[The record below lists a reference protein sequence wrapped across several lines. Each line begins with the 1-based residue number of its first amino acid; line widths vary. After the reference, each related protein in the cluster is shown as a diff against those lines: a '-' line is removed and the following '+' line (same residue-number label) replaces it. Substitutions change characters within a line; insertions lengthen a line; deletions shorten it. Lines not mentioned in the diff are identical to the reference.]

1 MKTHPI
7 ELTVFSKTGGPLT
20 KRIGLAPDG
29 TVVSDGSACLMAQGH
44 ACRVGIANMAE
55 FGILIEMLKPYQAIA
70 LGQLRPD
77 LPDQVE
83 VTTKAKL
90 NGGPGIIARTG
101 QDIVFHPAE
110 HALVL
115 FDHDRKGMPA
125 AVAATV
131 RQHGGFWPAL
141 VTVLPDLADVARL
154 TRASTSAG
162 LYHGETGAE
171 LPGSEGAH
179 VYIVATDGSD
189 ANRFLRALHDRCWLA
204 GMGWYML
211 GAAGQL
217 LDRSIVDR
225 MVGGA
230 ERLVFEGGPLLDPPV
245 RQHGECRKPVVTSG
259 EALETMAA
267 CPPLTIA
274 ETCRLQEIKAKAAY
288 ALKGE
293 CERVQRAFIV
303 RQTKKLVERTGV
315 SEAVATR
322 TIERQIAGVLWPDI
336 VLPFDDPELAGC
348 TVRDVLA
355 DPDRFVGETLADP
368 LEGVDYGRCVAKI
381 LRRENGSL
389 LIHSFA
395 HGRTIY
401 DLKLDV
407 AAVRAAMERVPEG
420 EVVAVFVRQAIAA
433 DLDPTELE
441 VLRQLA
447 HERSKIGL
455 RVINNTLKAAQQQQA
470 EQDAKATRAR
480 QAAQRRDPRPQMRE
494 PFDDEPWLPLMKAL
508 EDIVGVVVALRPP
521 PRDIDD
527 DASQVR
533 KLPLPDIHAFS
544 EEEGDDDD

>member
-1 MKTHPI
+1 MKKFPI
-7 ELTVFSKTGGPLT
+7 ELTVFSKAGGPLT
-20 KRIGLAPDG
+20 KRISLAPDG
-29 TVVSDGSACLMAQGH
+29 SVVSDGSACLMAQGY
-44 ACRVGIANMAE
+44 ACRAGIANMAE

-70 LGQLRPD
+70 LGQLRPE

-90 NGGPGIIARTG
+90 NGGAGVIARTG

-125 AVAATV
+125 TVAATL

-141 VTVLPDLADVARL
+141 VSVLPDLADVARL

-162 LYHGETGAE
+162 LYHGETGVE

-179 VYIVATDGSD
+179 VYIVACDGTDG
-189 ANRFLRALHDRCWLA
+189 NRFLRALHERCWLA

-211 GAAGQL
+211 GVAGQL

-225 MVGGA
+225 MVGGP

-245 RQHGECRKPVVTSG
+245 RQHCECRKPVVTSG
-259 EALETMAA
+259 AALDTMAA
-267 CPPLTIA
+267 CPPLGIA
-274 ETCRLQEIKAKAAY
+274 ERSRLAEIKAKAAY
-288 ALKGE
+288 ALEGE
-293 CERVQRAFIV
+293 RGRVRRVFVV
-303 RQTKKLVERTGV
+303 RQAKALVKRTGV
-315 SEAVATR
+315 SEIVATR
-322 TIERQIAGVLWPDI
+322 TIERQLDGVLWPDI

-368 LEGVDYGRCVAKI
+368 LEGVDYGKCVAKI

-401 DLKLDV
+401 DLRLDA
-407 AAVRAAMERVPEG
+407 AAVRAAMMRALEAEA
-420 EVVAVFVRQAIAA
+420 VAVFVRQAVVA
-433 DLDPTELE
+433 DLDATELE
-441 VLRQLA
+441 ELRQLA
-447 HERSKIGL
+447 HERSKVGL
-455 RVINNTLKAAQQQQA
+455 RVINSALKAAQREQA
-470 EQDAKATRAR
+470 EKDAKAAQRQ
-480 QAAQRRDPRPQMRE
+480 QAAQRQDPRPQMHA
-494 PFDDEPWLPLMKAL
+494 PFEDQPWLPLMEVL
-508 EDIVGVVVALRPP
+508 EDVVGVVVASRPP
-521 PRDIDD
+521 PRDIDG

-544 EEEGDDDD
+544 EGEDNQ